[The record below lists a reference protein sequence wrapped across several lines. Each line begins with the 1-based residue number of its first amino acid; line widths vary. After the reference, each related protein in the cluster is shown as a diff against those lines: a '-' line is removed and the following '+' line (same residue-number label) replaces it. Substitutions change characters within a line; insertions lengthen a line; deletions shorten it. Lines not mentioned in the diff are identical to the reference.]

1 MLDIYTN
8 VPEGLLDCNA
18 TELHTVLNGP
28 ALIKL
33 AGKREDILFI
43 SVLLHGNETTGWEA
57 VRTMLSHYK
66 EQALPRSLYLYIG
79 NVAAARENRRCLP
92 DQPDYNRIW
101 KMEGELPEHEMVR
114 ALFRELEGK
123 ELFAAVDAHNNTGK
137 NPHYACVNKLERQ
150 FLHIA
155 RLFSRTVVYFIRP
168 DTVLSMAM
176 ASRCPSVTIECGLP
190 GEAKGVSHVL
200 EFLEACLHLSEY
212 PEHDVPPQD
221 LDLFHTVAT
230 VKIAADAR
238 IGVADGAADFSLLPD
253 MDKLNFNEIPA
264 GSLFGWAKSTQGE
277 TAALP
282 LLAWDE
288 QGREIGNRYFEIHN
302 SEIITTTPVM
312 PSMLSLD
319 LDIIKQDCLCYLM
332 ERLSVN

>member
-8 VPEGLLDCNA
+8 IPAGLLDCDA
-18 TELHTVLNGP
+18 TQLHTVLKGP

-57 VRTMLSHYK
+57 VRTLLSRYQM
-66 EQALPRSLYLYIG
+66 QALPRSLSIYIG
-79 NVAAARENRRCLP
+79 NIAAARESQRCLP
-92 DQPDYNRIW
+92 HQPDYNRIW
-101 KMEGELPEHEMVR
+101 KAEGTLPEHDMVR
-114 ALFRELEGK
+114 ALFSELEGK
-123 ELFAAVDAHNNTGK
+123 PLFAAVDVHNNTGK
-137 NPHYACVNKLERQ
+137 NPHYACVNRLESR

-168 DTVLSMAM
+168 DTVMSMAM
-176 ASRCPSVTIECGLP
+176 ASRCPAVTIECGLP
-190 GEAKGVSHVL
+190 GEAKGVLHVL
-200 EFLEACLHLSEY
+200 EFLDACLHLSEY
-212 PEHDVPPQD
+212 PEHDIPAQD

-230 VKIAADAR
+230 VKIAGNAHIGIADWS
-238 IGVADGAADFSLLPD
+238 ADFSLLPD

-264 GSLFGWAKSTQGE
+264 GSLFGWANGLD
-277 TAALP
+277 ALP

-288 QGREIGNRYFEIHN
+288 QGREIGRRYFEVQQN
-302 SEIITTTPVM
+302 EIITMMPVM
-312 PSMLSLD
+312 PSMLTLD
-319 LDIIKQDCLCYLM
+319 LNIIKQDCLCYLM